1 MKHYYSSVRKHHK
14 FIIHGEE
21 IYIEYRPRLKMFDM
35 IYYPNKGRMYGQSQY
50 YDKFVCRN
58 ADFTALIGVIIKAS
72 EAYAMTSEH
81 VRFLTSSNS
90 MHLSL
95 QWSKLCAMPFVTPLR
110 IVLNA
115 RIKL

>member
-35 IYYPNKGRMYGQSQY
+35 IYYPNKGRMYGKSQY

-58 ADFTALIGVIIKAS
+58 ADYTSLVGVIIKAS
-72 EAYAMTSEH
+72 EAYATTTEH
-81 VRFLTSSNS
+81 VRFSDFFKQHASELTMADAMRNAICDAPAHSS
-90 MHLSL
+90 
-95 QWSKLCAMPFVTPLR
+95 KCA
-110 IVLNA
+110 N
-115 RIKL
+115 